1 MNILSACDQI
11 NRIRHEAVLVATMGA
26 MNAFDR
32 LDADQPRI
40 NSVPLMGGAPSLG
53 LGIALARPDLR
64 VIVVDGDA
72 SLLMQLGGLV
82 TVAGQRPHN
91 FYHFVVHNGTQ
102 FTGLSNL
109 PVPGGSRVDFAGLAQ
124 AAGYASVHRHADLDK
139 FNHAL
144 PDILATPG
152 PVLIELLVQ
161 PDPPSFGPQNPQQDW
176 ADLQFTRMGDEAS
189 KLANWLS
196 KKMTR

>member
-1 MNILSACDQI
+1 MNILSACDAI
-11 NRIRHEAVLVATMGA
+11 NRARHDAILVATMGA

-32 LDADQPRI
+32 LGAGQPRI

-53 LGIALARPDLR
+53 LGIALAQPAHQ

-82 TVAGQRPHN
+82 TVAGQQSRN
-91 FYHFVVHNGTQ
+91 FYHFVIHNGTQ

-109 PVPGGSRVDFAGLAQ
+109 PLAGDSRLDFTQMAE
-124 AAGYASVHRHADLDK
+124 AAGYRRVHRHDDLEA
-139 FNHAL
+139 FSHAL
-144 PDILATPG
+144 PSLFAELG
-152 PVLIELLVQ
+152 PTFVELVVE
-161 PDPPSFGPQNPQQDW
+161 PDAPVFGPDHPQQDW

-189 KLANWLS
+189 QLSDWLLR
-196 KKMTR
+196 K